1 MDKMF
6 YLVAVTRFTGHIYT
20 FICISYFG
28 SILFSIILFLVMSF
42 LCHIKLA
49 FFFMQICSG
58 SDLANTW
65 VRYFF
70 VDICLYLCLRCSCK
84 AEIIFIWE
92 QVYFNWRIAQKCCW
106 KYLLLLASLT
116 EKESCECLLLWDRLF
131 FQTLLITWYC
141 KTILFIFKQSY
152 H

>member
-1 MDKMF
+1 MF

-28 SILFSIILFLVMSF
+28 SIHFSIILFLVMSF

-70 VDICLYLCLRCSCK
+70 VDICLYLCLHGVLAKLKLSLFENK
-84 AEIIFIWE
+84 FILIEGLLKNVAE
-92 QVYFNWRIAQKCCW
+92 NTCCCW
-106 KYLLLLASLT
+106 QASLKRKAVNAFCYET
-116 EKESCECLLLWDRLF
+116 VSSFKLI
-131 FQTLLITWYC
+131 LIT
-141 KTILFIFKQSY
+141 
-152 H
+152 